1 MNDFWEQC
9 TPQQLRQLETPQL
22 PYPGTT
28 GIIRRFRRKTQP
40 RRRILPKVAAV
51 AAVTALLCMGVWAGY
66 QRWHMPDAP
75 ETYHGGSVMIREA
88 HTYPL
93 PQEHEAT
100 EPEALSDQWFLSQAA
115 EIMALVD
122 KANPDVN
129 RATVTRQVNQ
139 LWSREEVVVSFQGG
153 ADLRDVTFDAES
165 GYLIG
170 VSASDPG
177 RAGET
182 PMDEAEAL
190 AVAQGYYD
198 ALPYARGYEF
208 RHVEKFDDQSWMY
221 SFDRPIAVT
230 LWGETRTLHSAYEE
244 VRIIIDPCTGAF
256 QDSHCFYVPLLD
268 DHQPEDAPLT
278 QDEARA
284 VAEQSVSFAQSL
296 DQYQVTAELGVALP
310 KPQPSSPLDNSR
322 YYSITRLAWNFR
334 YDGEIDGFANC
345 YWISVDLYTGEILSV
360 DTTG

>member
-9 TPQQLRQLETPQL
+9 TPQQLKQLETPQL
-22 PYPGTT
+22 PYHGTA
-28 GIIRRFRRKTQP
+28 GILRRFRRRTQP
-40 RRRILPKVAAV
+40 RRRMFPKVAAV
-51 AAVTALLCMGVWAGY
+51 AAATALLSMGVWAGY

-75 ETYHGGSVMIREA
+75 ETYHGDSVMIREA

-93 PQEHEAT
+93 PREHEAT
-100 EPEALSDQWFLSQAA
+100 EPEALSDQWFLAQAV
-115 EIMALVD
+115 EIIALVD
-122 KANPDVN
+122 KANPDEGC
-129 RATVTRQVNQ
+129 ATVTRQTNQ
-139 LWSREEVVVSFQGG
+139 LWSREEVNVSFRSGT
-153 ADLRDVTFDAES
+153 DSRDVTFDAES

-170 VSASDPG
+170 VSAFDPVLADG
-177 RAGET
+177 T

-190 AVAQGYYD
+190 SIAQGYYD

-230 LWGETRTLHSAYEE
+230 LWGETQTLHSAYEE

-256 QDSHCFYVPLLD
+256 QDSNCFYVPLLD

-278 QDEARA
+278 RDEAQA
-284 VAEQSVSFAQSL
+284 IAEQSVSFAQSL

-310 KPQPSSPLDNSR
+310 QPSFPQANSR
-322 YYSITRLAWNFR
+322 YYSITRLAWSFR

-345 YWISVDLYTGEILSV
+345 YQVSVDLYTGEILSV